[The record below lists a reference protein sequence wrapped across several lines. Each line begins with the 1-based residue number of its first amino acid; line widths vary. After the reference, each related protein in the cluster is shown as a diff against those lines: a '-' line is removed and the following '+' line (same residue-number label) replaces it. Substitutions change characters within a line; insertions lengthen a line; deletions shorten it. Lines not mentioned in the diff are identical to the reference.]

1 MTKRVMAV
9 AAIAMAVLLGACGVE
24 KPYETLDGKKMG
36 ATSSTVPVST
46 PATISCTKV
55 KPFGWKVTPTEQQ
68 VIDVVRADKVPAVPG
83 TKAAPG
89 ARTDQRFFATI
100 DDYLTYAKLTD
111 DTARRTVMQSAGFR
125 IGVNAQFLKAPKPYE
140 VQSLVFRDASAAA
153 AYAAQRIEGIC
164 PTAGATVVR
173 LSPNNGIA
181 YQGPDGRAIA
191 EFVLGD
197 EAVTL
202 TLGAPVKGD
211 KLAQLQDWYQAWV
224 DAIGSG
230 PAKPVTS

>member
-1 MTKRVMAV
+1 MTKRG
-9 AAIAMAVLLGACGVE
+9 AAIAVVAMAVVLGACGVE
-24 KPYETLDGKKMG
+24 KPYETLDGEKVR

-46 PATISCTKV
+46 PATIGCTKV
-55 KPFGWKVTPTEQQ
+55 KPFGWKVTPTKQQ
-68 VIDVVRADKVPAVPG
+68 VIDVVRADEVPSVSG
-83 TKAAPG
+83 EEAAPG

-100 DDYLTYAKLTD
+100 DEYLAYANLTE
-111 DTARRTVMQSAGFR
+111 DTARRTVMESAGFR
-125 IGVNAQFLKAPKPYE
+125 IGVYAQFLKAPKPYE

-153 AYAAQRIEGIC
+153 AYAAQRIENLC
-164 PTAGATVVR
+164 PTAGATVFR
-173 LSPNNGIA
+173 LTPTNGIA

-202 TLGAPVKGD
+202 TLGAPVKGN
-211 KLAQLQDWYQAWV
+211 KIVLLQHWYQSWV

-230 PAKPVTS
+230 PAEPVTS